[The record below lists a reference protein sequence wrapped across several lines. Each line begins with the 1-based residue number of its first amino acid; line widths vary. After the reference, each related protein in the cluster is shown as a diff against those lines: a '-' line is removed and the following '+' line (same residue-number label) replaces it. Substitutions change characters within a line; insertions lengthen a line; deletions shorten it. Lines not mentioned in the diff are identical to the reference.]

1 MEDKDFMAQLGRYK
15 DFLASHEGDKVLYLE
30 IGVGFTTPQ
39 FIKQPFHQ
47 AVMANSNAILVTLN
61 QKQYRMPRAIQDR
74 TVWLSQDSK
83 YLLLACVANQA

>member
-1 MEDKDFMAQLGRYK
+1 MAQLGRYK
-15 DFLASHEGDKVLYLE
+15 DFLANHEGDKVLYLE

-47 AVMANSNAILVTLN
+47 AVMANPNAILVALN

-83 YLLLACVANQA
+83 DLLLACAAAANQA